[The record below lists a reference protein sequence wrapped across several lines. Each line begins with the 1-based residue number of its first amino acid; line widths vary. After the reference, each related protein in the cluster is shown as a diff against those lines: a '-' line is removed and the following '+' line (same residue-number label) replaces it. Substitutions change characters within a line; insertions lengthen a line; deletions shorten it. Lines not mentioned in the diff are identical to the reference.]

1 MIGNLAVELAGKTLG
16 EALEYHAANNGDL
29 PALLHESRTLS
40 WSELDE
46 EVNRVAELLASRG
59 VVKGDVV
66 GFMMSKRPEL
76 VVGFF
81 ACGKLGAVMAPVNFK
96 LHPDHIRDQF
106 KTGDIRTLF
115 LEKTHDKIL
124 HSLLPILPDPKRI
137 FYVGEA
143 GSNGEGS
150 YSESDAL
157 LGELPDVQVAI
168 EDTVYL
174 NYTSGTTGQP
184 KGAVTS
190 HRSIMFNG
198 LTAFDRAG
206 PDGEKIDGLGF
217 DETHRFM
224 SMFSVFAH
232 PHEIFHRSILCGGA
246 FIVLDTLSPRVTAA
260 TIERFGVSWMM
271 AVPSFYEM
279 LLDHANADNTDI
291 SSLRILESGGAYV
304 SADTLERLEL
314 QFSAS
319 FMPVWGST
327 ETTGVAVAMRA
338 DRPRVLG
345 TTGKPV
351 AGYEV
356 RIVDTHGRDCS
367 AGETGEMIVRGEGVV
382 SEYLNNKEE
391 TEALF
396 VDGWYHTRDLMQW
409 TDDGFIQFV
418 GRRSEM
424 LKIGGIRVYPLEI
437 EKVLKD
443 HPEVRDVVV
452 VRAEERIRGEVARA
466 VVQVV
471 KGSEISARQLR
482 QYCKGRLAVYKIP
495 RIIEFWSEVPKLP
508 NGKVNKHA
516 VVAVGVDAKRDER

>member
-1 MIGNLAVELAGKTLG
+1 MIGHLAQELAEKTLG
-16 EALEYHAANNGDL
+16 EALEYHAQHNGDL

-40 WSELDE
+40 WSELNS
-46 EVNRVAELLASRG
+46 EVDRVAELMEKRG
-59 VVKGDVV
+59 VGKGDVV
-66 GFMMSKRPEL
+66 AFMMSKRPEL

-81 ACGKLGAVMAPVNFK
+81 ACGKLGAIMAPVNFK
-96 LHPDHIRDQF
+96 LHQDHIREQF
-106 KTGDIRTLF
+106 QTGAIKTLF
-115 LEKTHDKIL
+115 LEKVHDGIL
-124 HSLLPILPDPKRI
+124 HSLLPILPDPKKI
-137 FYVGEA
+137 FYVGEQGA
-143 GSNGEGS
+143 NGDGNYDESEG
-150 YSESDAL
+150 L
-157 LGELPDVQVAI
+157 KGEYTSIEVSI
-168 EDTVYL
+168 EDPVYL

-190 HRSIMFNG
+190 HRNIMFNG
-198 LTAFDRAG
+198 LTAFDRVG
-206 PDGEKIDGLGF
+206 SEGEEIDGLGF
-217 DETHRFM
+217 DESHRFM

-246 FIVLDTLSPRVTAA
+246 FIVLDTLSPRVTAS

-291 SSLRILESGGAYV
+291 SSLRILESGGAFV
-304 SADTLERLEL
+304 SADTLERLER
-314 QFSAS
+314 QFKAD

-338 DRPRVLG
+338 DRSRVLG

-351 AGYEV
+351 SGYDI

-367 AGETGEMIVRGEGVV
+367 PGETGEMIVRGEGVV
-382 SEYLNNKEE
+382 SEYLNNKAE

-396 VDGWYHTRDLMQW
+396 IDGWYYTRDLMKW

-471 KGSEISARQLR
+471 SGSKVSARQLR

-495 RIIEFWSEVPKLP
+495 RIIEFWREVPKLP
-508 NGKVNKHA
+508 NGKVNKQA
-516 VVAVGVDAKRDER
+516 VVDVEVNAKRDER

>member
-1 MIGNLAVELAGKTLG
+1 MIGKMARELAGKTLG
-16 EALEYHAANNGDL
+16 EALEYHAATNGGL
-29 PALLHESRTLS
+29 PALLHESRTLN
-40 WSELDE
+40 WAELNA
-46 EVNRVAELLASRG
+46 EVDQVAELLASRG

-81 ACGKLGAVMAPVNFK
+81 ACGKLGAIMAPVNFK
-96 LHPDHIRDQF
+96 LHQDHIRDQF
-106 KTGDIRTLF
+106 ETGGIKTLF
-115 LEKTHDKIL
+115 LEKVHDNIL
-124 HSLLPILPDPKRI
+124 HSLLPILPDPRRI
-137 FYVGEA
+137 FYVGEK
-143 GSNGEGS
+143 GVNGEGS
-150 YSESDAL
+150 YTESEGL
-157 LGELPDVQVAI
+157 KGNIPDVEVSI

-198 LTAFDRAG
+198 LTAFDRV
-206 PDGEKIDGLGF
+206 DDNGEDVDGLGF

-291 SSLRILESGGAYV
+291 SSLRVLESGGAYV
-304 SADTLERLEL
+304 SADTLERLEG
-314 QFSAS
+314 QFNAS

-327 ETTGVAVAMRA
+327 ETTGVAIAMRA

-345 TTGKPV
+345 TTGAPV
-351 AGYEV
+351 AGYDIK
-356 RIVDTHGRDCS
+356 IVDAHGRDCPV
-367 AGETGEMIVRGEGVV
+367 GETGEMIVRGEGVV
-382 SEYLNNKEE
+382 SEYLNNQAE
-391 TEALF
+391 TDELF
-396 VDGWYHTRDLMQW
+396 VDGWYYTRDLMKW
-409 TDDGFIQFV
+409 TEDGFIQFV

-471 KGSEISARQLR
+471 SGSEISGRQLR

-495 RIIEFWSEVPKLP
+495 RIIEFWNEVPKLP
-508 NGKVNKHA
+508 NGKVNKQA
-516 VVAVGVDAKRDER
+516 VIDVAVDAKRDER